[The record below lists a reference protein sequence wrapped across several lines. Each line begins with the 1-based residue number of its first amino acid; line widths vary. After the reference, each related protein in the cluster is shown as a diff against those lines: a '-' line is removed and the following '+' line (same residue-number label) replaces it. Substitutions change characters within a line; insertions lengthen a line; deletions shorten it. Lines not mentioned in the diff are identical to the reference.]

1 MFRFFLGLAAL
12 CVAVGLS
19 STACA
24 QSPDSDHESQDLPT
38 VMVEGHWLENPSLT
52 APSIEVM
59 KEPLSRIP
67 GGVAVVDAED
77 FKRGRTSTLKDALD
91 FAPGV
96 FVQPRFGAE
105 EARLSI
111 RGSGIQRTFHGRGIK
126 LLQDGSPLNLADG
139 GFDMQAVEPLS
150 SQYVEVY
157 RGANALQFGATT
169 LGGAVNFVSQ
179 TGHTASPGQ
188 VRIEA
193 GSFDTI
199 RAQISSGFVEGPLDA
214 YVSVTHSSTEGFRDY
229 SAQSSQRLFANLG
242 YQISDQVETRFYVTY
257 VQTDSELPGNL
268 TKVQMEANPQQAQP
282 GNQANGWKRDF
293 RLFRV
298 ANKTT
303 ITDGLDQKL
312 TLSTF
317 WAWKDLDHPITPF
330 AGVLDV
336 LSNDL
341 GIDIRYDNTG
351 DLFGHENQFTLGY
364 GMVYGVAEDNRFQ
377 NVLGQ
382 RGAKVLDVKQQS
394 LNLDLYAQ
402 NSFSLTP
409 NLALITGAQVSYA
422 NRDFNE
428 EALFGGAGPLLP
440 NVTDNTDRQEFWGFS
455 PKLGLLWDIDET
467 TQVFFNASRSF
478 EPPSFGELVNPPVA
492 GAIGLLPLDPQTAT
506 TLELGTRGDR
516 GRVRWDLSYYYSW
529 VDNELLQYTVLPFV
543 TRTVNAG
550 RTIHQGI
557 EASIDLDLFEG
568 LLTSSGESAD
578 RVILRQNYLWN
589 DFRFDNDSTFGNNR
603 LPGIPEHYYRAE
615 LIYDHPSG
623 FYFGPNAEWV
633 PTSYNVDSA
642 ERLFVDPYA
651 LLGFKVGYKTKKGF
665 SVFLDA
671 RNLTDETY
679 AATTGVVDT
688 VTAFNSALFLP
699 GDGRSFFAG
708 IEWKW

>member
-1 MFRFFLGLAAL
+1 MFRFFIGQAVLCAAAGL
-12 CVAVGLS
+12 V
-19 STACA
+19 STICA
-24 QSPDSDHESQDLPT
+24 QSSGSSSEALPT
-38 VMVEGHWLENPSLT
+38 VVVEAKKTESPSLT
-52 APSIEVM
+52 TPSIEAV
-59 KEPLSRIP
+59 KETFSRIP
-67 GGVAVVDAED
+67 GGVSVVDAED
-77 FKRGRTSTLKDALD
+77 FKRGRATTLKDALD

-105 EARLSI
+105 EARISI

-139 GFDMQAVEPLS
+139 GFDMQSVEPLA

-169 LGGAVNFVSQ
+169 LGGAINFVSH
-179 TGHTASPGQ
+179 TGHTASPFQ
-188 VRIEA
+188 ARFEA

-214 YVSVTHSSTEGFRDY
+214 YVSVTHSSTNGFRDY
-229 SAQSSQRLFANLG
+229 SAQSNQRLFANLG
-242 YQISDQVETRFYVTY
+242 YQLSDNVETRFYVTY
-257 VQTDSELPGNL
+257 LQTDSELPGNL
-268 TKVQMEANPQQAQP
+268 TKAQMEANPQMSQP

-293 RLFRV
+293 KLFRI
-298 ANKTT
+298 ANRTT
-303 ITDGLDQKL
+303 ITDGLDQTL

-317 WAWKDLDHPITPF
+317 WSWKDLDHPITPF
-330 AGVLDV
+330 AGVIDQ

-351 DLFGHENQFTLGY
+351 DFLGHENRFTLGY
-364 GMVYGVAEDNRFQ
+364 SMVYGVAEDNRFL

-394 LNLDLYAQ
+394 MNLDLYAQ
-402 NSFSLTP
+402 NTFSLT
-409 NLALITGAQVSYA
+409 NDLSLITGGQVSFA

-428 EALFGGAGPLLP
+428 EGFFGGATPPPLSLLP
-440 NVTDNTDRQEFWGFS
+440 NLVDNTDRQEFWGFS
-455 PKLGLLWDIDET
+455 PKLGLLWDVDDK

-492 GAIGLLPLDPQTAT
+492 GSIGLIPLDPQTAT
-506 TLELGTRGDR
+506 TLELGSRGERD
-516 GRVRWDLSYYYSW
+516 RVRWDVSYYYSW
-529 VDNELLQYTVLPFV
+529 VENELLQYTLLPFV

-557 EASIDLDLFEG
+557 EAAVDVDLLAGVVADG
-568 LLTSSGESAD
+568 DRLT
-578 RVILRQNYLWN
+578 LRQNYLWN
-589 DFRFDNDSTFGNNR
+589 DFRFDNDATFGNNR

-615 LIYDHPSG
+615 LLYDHPSG
-623 FYFGPNAEWV
+623 FYCGPNVEWV
-633 PTSYNVDSA
+633 PSAYAVDSA
-642 ERLFVDPYA
+642 ESLFVDPYA
-651 LLGFKVGYKTKKGF
+651 LLGFKIGFKSKKGF

-679 AATTGVVDT
+679 AATTGVSDRAT
-688 VTAFNSALFLP
+688 PASALFLP